1 MTLRSALLHTALAK
15 CKNAAACPPADALN
29 SQTELS
35 THRTGMVQH
44 QTFTNQASYSG
55 FDAEGKQ
62 VPEGKMKLVSA
73 GSSSSIASIQ
83 DSSRGAAFGSKDAR
97 LSLLS
102 DEFSSGVATAEPTS
116 ISLDWIVCNCKTTD
130 TLRTAN
136 LASLATLL
144 LLNHLF

>member
-1 MTLRSALLHTALAK
+1 
-15 CKNAAACPPADALN
+15 
-29 SQTELS
+29 
-35 THRTGMVQH
+35 MVQH

-130 TLRTAN
+130 TLSTAN